1 MSFKKKTKY
10 KIIHYYFV
18 HEKEKEQVIS
28 LLLSKIKFS
37 HLLIINTHIP
47 TAGTRGSTV
56 FFHSNDLLIYYIYF
70 IFLKFNR
77 YIKVIKI

>member
-1 MSFKKKTKY
+1 MSSLKKKTKY

-28 LLLSKIKFS
+28 LLLSKIKFW
-37 HLLIINTHIP
+37 HLLIINTY

-56 FFHSNDLLIYYIYF
+56 FFHSNDLLIIIILILYF
-70 IFLKFNR
+70 WNSIG
-77 YIKVIKI
+77 I